1 MLDEYNALVTN
12 GTWVLVP
19 RPTNVNVVR
28 SIWHFNHKFKAYL
41 IANGQSQQQG
51 INYDETFSPVVKPA
65 IIHTVLS
72 LTVSRDWP
80 NHQLDVKNAF
90 IHGHLSEMVY
100 MYQPLG
106 FVDPTR
112 PDYDYDTESELGP
125 DDDPVSDS
133 TLYRSLPHFAALNR
147 IIWNVHGTLDHGLQM
162 HVSNTTQLIAYTD
175 ADWAKAEY
183 KGVTNVVDETTWIRN
198 LLLELHAPLHT
209 ATLVYCDIVI
219 ADYLYTNQISSP
231 KVFRV
236 PYFLSFVPVLLGS
249 QKVSFTSIISLDSS
263 EHGRMILE
271 SVEHGLLIWPT
282 IKENGVTMTKKYIE
296 LSVTEKIQADCDLKE
311 TNIILHGLPSDV
323 YSLVNHHRVAKDLWK
338 RV

>member
-19 RPTNVNVVR
+19 HPANVNVVR
-28 SIWHFNHKFKAYL
+28 SMCRFNHKFKARL
-41 IANGQSQQQG
+41 VSSGQSQQHG

-90 IHGHLSEMVY
+90 LHGYLSEMVY
-100 MYQPLG
+100 IPNLLKRFLKELIYNIAILAM
-106 FVDPTR
+106 
-112 PDYDYDTESELGP
+112 DYDTDLSYVP
-125 DDDPVSDS
+125 MMTHSRVFVP
-133 TLYRSLPHFAALNR
+133 LPHFAALNR

-175 ADWAKAEY
+175 ADWAEAEY

-219 ADYLYTNQISSP
+219 ADYLYTNQDHTT
-231 KVFRV
+231 
-236 PYFLSFVPVLLGS
+236 L
-249 QKVSFTSIISLDSS
+249 SFTSIISLDSS
-263 EHGRMILE
+263 LRNIWNLNRLVKEILLE
-271 SVEHGLLIWPT
+271 SPW
-282 IKENGVTMTKKYIE
+282 TKACG
-296 LSVTEKIQADCDLKE
+296 S
-311 TNIILHGLPSDV
+311 
-323 YSLVNHHRVAKDLWK
+323 
-338 RV
+338 